1 MDFFQK
7 EYSDFSLA
15 TYNLNILDII
25 WKKINMFTV
34 IFFFCRSL
42 KKLRRQWFL
51 SKGNFPA
58 GNYIFKVNN
67 RNFRTRFEICSKLTI
82 KC

>member
-34 IFFFCRSL
+34 IFFFL
-42 KKLRRQWFL
+42 
-51 SKGNFPA
+51 
-58 GNYIFKVNN
+58 
-67 RNFRTRFEICSKLTI
+67 
-82 KC
+82 